1 MCVSSH
7 VLRRLQLHGCLL
19 LLFRVS
25 LMFDVGSKREMIGL
39 GFLVGDL
46 KENSYWVFLVL
57 NSKS

>member
-1 MCVSSH
+1 MVVCFFCFV
-7 VLRRLQLHGCLL
+7 
-19 LLFRVS
+19 FIS